1 MEESPA
7 VRVFASFALF
17 IFSDP
22 RSNLEYL
29 YWLQLE
35 REGKNQVFS
44 SVGRSDLNYF
54 GFISNLLRATALHYK
69 FYKRFKLTLN

>member
-7 VRVFASFALF
+7 VRVFASFSLF

-35 REGKNQVFS
+35 REKKKIKYSPIQ
-44 SVGRSDLNYF
+44 VGRACNISVLFQTFMNQDLLI
-54 GFISNLLRATALHYK
+54 GIKH
-69 FYKRFKLTLN
+69 

>member
-35 REGKNQVFS
+35 REGKKS
-44 SVGRSDLNYF
+44 SILLCRSVRLELFRFYF
-54 GFISNLLRATALHYK
+54 KPSSGNSF
-69 FYKRFKLTLN
+69 TLQILQKI

>member
-7 VRVFASFALF
+7 ARVFASFSLF

-35 REGKNQVFS
+35 REKKKIKYSPIQ
-44 SVGRSDLNYF
+44 VGRLQYF
-54 GFISNLLRATALHYK
+54 CFISNLHESRPAD
-69 FYKRFKLTLN
+69 RD